1 MAIGSILLA
10 VLAFIATV
18 VGFLLTPIPVL
29 GAVVS
34 FGAAALALGGIML
47 GGRAVSRA
55 KRSGVPNDV
64 ARIAVVVNVLAFVP
78 ALLVALTCGVCNA
91 LVSTGNM
98 QLQKNLNFKLDPGF
112 GPGATRDA
120 GAEPPPSPQA
130 PPGNG
135 APSSDLPPP
144 PLPPGPRK

>member
-18 VGFLLTPIPVL
+18 VGFFMSLIPVL

-34 FGAAALALGGIML
+34 FGAAALALGGIVL
-47 GGRAVSRA
+47 AGRAVSAA
-55 KRSGVPNDV
+55 KRTGVPNDV
-64 ARIAVVVNVLAFVP
+64 ARVAVVVNVLALIP

-91 LVSTGNM
+91 LFSSGTM
-98 QLQKNLNFKLDPGF
+98 QLQKDLNFKVIPGLM
-112 GPGATRDA
+112 PGVEPDA
-120 GAEPPPSPQA
+120 GAVPTQSAPEHAEP
-130 PPGNG
+130 G
-135 APSSDLPPP
+135 SDLPPP